1 MRQQRPAPR
10 AYADWTPQAKVG
22 FAALLMAV
30 MGSSAFIQFAIGALG
45 PLLSLELGLSRT
57 QLGGMA
63 TTLFVAGMLWS
74 PLAGRAADRTSAR
87 PLVVASFLGVAVSAT
102 VAGLADGYPML
113 LLSLAL
119 GGIPLALSNPVTNKL
134 IAEHV
139 GRGSQGVVIGFK
151 QSGVHVGAMVAG
163 AALPAAAVLLG
174 WRGAYL
180 ASVGVMVL
188 AAVVAGRFAPAGAPR
203 DPHRSGGAG
212 SSSRLVVAL
221 GLYAF
226 FMGAGLASV
235 YTYLPLYASE
245 QAGFAPQSAALLVA
259 LLGFVGTVSRIAW
272 GFLGERMGDPS
283 LPLTVM
289 GAAATS
295 AIVLL
300 LFATALGPWA
310 LWTASI
316 LLGASAAAWNAVA
329 MLIVIQRIR
338 FEGAGRASG
347 FVQAGFFA
355 GFSGSPLLFGV
366 VADATDGFTIG
377 WAACAVLFACT
388 IVLAR
393 RARWEPDA
401 PVVPS
406 G

>member
-1 MRQQRPAPR
+1 MTLSRPDTTYR
-10 AYADWTPQAKVG
+10 AWSASRKIG
-22 FAALLMAV
+22 FAALLMVV

-45 PLLSLELGLSRT
+45 PLFVDELGLSRT
-57 QLGGMA
+57 ELGGLA
-63 TTLFVAGMLWS
+63 TTLFVAGVLWS
-74 PLAGRAADRTSAR
+74 PVAGRAADRLDAR
-87 PLVVASFLGVAVSAT
+87 PLVVASFVGVAVSAF
-102 VAGLADGYPML
+102 VASQADGYAVL

-139 GRGSQGVVIGFK
+139 DRGSQGVVIGFK

-163 AALPAAAVLLG
+163 AALPAAAVVLG

-180 ASVGVMVL
+180 ASVVVMAVG
-188 AAVVAGRFAPAGAPR
+188 AVVVVRLAPHGSPRERSAGAR
-203 DPHRSGGAG
+203 GSRS
-212 SSSRLVVAL
+212 SNRLVVAL
-221 GLYAF
+221 GMYAF

-245 QAGFAPQSAALLVA
+245 RAGFDPQSAAFLVA
-259 LLGFVGTVSRIAW
+259 LLGFVGTVSRITW
-272 GFLGERMGDPS
+272 GFLGDRMDDPS
-283 LPLTVM
+283 MPLTVM
-289 GAAATS
+289 GFTATS

-300 LFATALGPWA
+300 LFAGTLGSWA
-310 LWTASI
+310 LWTASV

-329 MLIVIQRIR
+329 MLIVVQRVR

-347 FVQAGFFA
+347 MVQAGFFA

-366 VADATDGFTIG
+366 VADATGSFTVG
-377 WAACAVLFACT
+377 WTGCAVLFACT
-388 IVLAR
+388 LVLAR

-401 PVVPS
+401 EGTPS